1 MLARF
6 FIDRPVL
13 AWVISVV
20 IILLGAIAAGFLPV
34 AEYPEITPPT
44 VRVTANY
51 PGANA
56 QVVADTVAA
65 PIEQQVV
72 GVEGMLYMSS
82 QSNNDGSYTLDVTF
96 ELGTNVNMAQVLVQ
110 NRVAIAQPTL
120 PDVVKS
126 IGVTTKKRSP
136 DILLG
141 ISLYSEDNPETGR
154 PYYDALYLSNYA
166 TIQLK
171 DAVARV
177 EGVGDVIILGQQDY
191 SMRVWLDPD
200 KLQSRNLT
208 VGDVIRILREQN
220 VQVAAGQIGQPPVPK
235 GQDFQYTLSTLGRL
249 IEAEQFADII
259 LKTGSDGEVTYLR
272 DVSRTD
278 LGARNQ
284 DTVGRLDGRPSP
296 ALIVFLLPGSNA
308 LDTADGIKARM
319 TRLTRMTESRS
330 VWNTSFTDSR
340 MNGVVS

>member
-1 MLARF
+1 MGHLDV
-6 FIDRPVL
+6 IVL
-13 AWVISVV
+13 A
-20 IILLGAIAAGFLPV
+20 GAITAGFLPI

-110 NRVAIAQPTL
+110 NRVAIAEPTL
-120 PDVVKS
+120 PDVVRT
-126 IGVTTKKRSP
+126 IGVATKKRSP

-141 ISLYSEDNPETGR
+141 ISLYSEDNPETGQ

-166 TIQLK
+166 TIQVK
-171 DAVARV
+171 DAIARV
-177 EGVGDVIILGQQDY
+177 EGVGDVAILGQQDY

-208 VGDVIRILREQN
+208 VGDVIRVLREQN

-235 GQDFQYTLSTLGRL
+235 GQDFQYTMSTLGRL
-249 IEAEQFADII
+249 VEAEQFADII
-259 LKTGSDGEVTYLR
+259 LKTGSDGEVTYLK
-272 DVSRTD
+272 DVSRTE
-278 LGARNQ
+278 LGARSQ
-284 DTVGRLDGRPSP
+284 DTLSRLDGRPSP
-296 ALIVFLLPGSNA
+296 GVGVFLLPGANA
-308 LDTADGIKARM
+308 LDTADGIKAKMRR
-319 TRLTRMTESRS
+319 TGNPLPQGAPLRS
-330 VWNTSFTDSR
+330 SSTTPRRSSANP
-340 MNGVVS
+340 